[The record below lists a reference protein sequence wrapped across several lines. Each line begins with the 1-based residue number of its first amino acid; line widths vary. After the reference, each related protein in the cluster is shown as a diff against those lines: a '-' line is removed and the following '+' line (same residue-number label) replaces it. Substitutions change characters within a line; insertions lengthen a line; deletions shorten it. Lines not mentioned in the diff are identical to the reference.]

1 MDKNGSQRGANVKI
15 TAIVEREGGV
25 YQFTAELTATQHQFL
40 IEYAIRDLVNKG
52 LMPFTVDEDGNG
64 VVETTPPESAH

>member
-1 MDKNGSQRGANVKI
+1 MKVVAV
-15 TAIVEREGGV
+15 VEREGGV

-52 LMPFTVDEDGNG
+52 LMPFTVNDEGEG
-64 VVETTPPESAH
+64 VVEVGSEQAH